1 MKTRLEASSS
11 RPETITE
18 EFGGTNGAA
27 YVPVESTLPLTA
39 SPPTTPFTI
48 HVTGP
53 TKSELNVRLWPVVNV
68 ADEGLRL
75 RITGEVLGA
84 AVLCPDIEVDSGDDP
99 HPMQTNA
106 DASSPINRGLSLLS
120 KFKMS

>member
-1 MKTRLEASSS
+1 MKTRPEASSS

-84 AVLCPDIEVDSGDDP
+84 AVLCPDVEVADSGDDP

-106 DASSPINRGLSLLS
+106 DASSPINR
-120 KFKMS
+120 